1 MRCLTMAGTALAGL
15 TIAAALGSAAL
26 AEPAPSSS
34 PSPSPAQVEPQ
45 PMPSSGEVDNQNPVA
60 GGTVVVTGHGFQP
73 FEMVS
78 FDVNIESA
86 RTEAVTH
93 LATAQANAA
102 GDATA
107 TVQIP
112 AGFTGQLPI
121 KLTGQTSGVSV
132 TVAVTVAPA
141 APAPTMSGLPVTG
154 PGALA
159 YTAAGL
165 AFIVGGAALVTIA
178 RLRRTA
184 HVAAHA
190 SR

>member
-1 MRCLTMAGTALAGL
+1 MRCLTVAGTTLAGL
-15 TIAAALGSAAL
+15 TIATALGSAAL
-26 AEPAPSSS
+26 AEPVPSAGL
-34 PSPSPAQVEPQ
+34 SPSPAQSEPQ
-45 PMPSSGEVDNQNPVA
+45 PAPSNGEVDNQNPVA

-73 FEMVS
+73 AETVS
-78 FDVNIESA
+78 FDANTESA
-86 RTEAVTH
+86 RAEAVTH
-93 LATAQANAA
+93 LATAQADAA

-107 TVQIP
+107 TVRIP

-121 KLTGQTSGVSV
+121 KLTGQTSGVTV
-132 TVAVTVAPA
+132 TVAVTVAPGRA
-141 APAPTMSGLPVTG
+141 AAMPGLPVTG

-165 AFIVGGAALVTIA
+165 AFVVGGAAFVTIA